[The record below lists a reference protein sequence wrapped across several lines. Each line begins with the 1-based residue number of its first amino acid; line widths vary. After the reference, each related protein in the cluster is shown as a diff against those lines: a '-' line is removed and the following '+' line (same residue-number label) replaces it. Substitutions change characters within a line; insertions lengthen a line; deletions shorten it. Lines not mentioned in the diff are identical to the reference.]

1 MKRVLLFAS
10 ESQFTKEIIY
20 FLIANRFS
28 VHVFTLTPFKSKEE
42 FICTTPLQLTVSIV
56 NLANYYNWKHDVV
69 KYDIVINTLTYEDF
83 KNTTNQNSV
92 FTNFTH
98 YFSDSTKQSGVKV
111 IYLSSTDVSKMVND
125 AENAMLKVNPDIFY
139 VKYSFIIE
147 YKSSFLHS
155 ILASRTLL
163 ISKQVLRSKI
173 RITAMNDIEECI
185 LSILQGEYRAQKTI
199 IAGEVFAIS
208 DIISLTTKY
217 LPKKII
223 KVPHF
228 LLITI
233 SFLLSFLPI
242 TFIRCYLKK
251 KCIAKILST
260 KYEIPSGYIRYQNHT
275 LLSSIVEKHAHNLHM
290 PRIE

>member
-139 VKYSFIIE
+139 VKY
-147 YKSSFLHS
+147 
-155 ILASRTLL
+155 
-163 ISKQVLRSKI
+163 
-173 RITAMNDIEECI
+173 
-185 LSILQGEYRAQKTI
+185 
-199 IAGEVFAIS
+199 
-208 DIISLTTKY
+208 
-217 LPKKII
+217 
-223 KVPHF
+223 
-228 LLITI
+228 
-233 SFLLSFLPI
+233 
-242 TFIRCYLKK
+242 
-251 KCIAKILST
+251 
-260 KYEIPSGYIRYQNHT
+260 
-275 LLSSIVEKHAHNLHM
+275 
-290 PRIE
+290 